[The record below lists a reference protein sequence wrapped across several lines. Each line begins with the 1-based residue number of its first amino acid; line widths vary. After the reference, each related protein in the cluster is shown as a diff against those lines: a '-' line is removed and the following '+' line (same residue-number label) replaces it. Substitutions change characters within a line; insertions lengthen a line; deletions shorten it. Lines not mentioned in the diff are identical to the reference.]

1 MYCAFQIGTQEVQHG
16 EAKKSAHGR
25 AQERAR
31 VAGDQGYEV
40 RYEPKKDRKSAS
52 AVKKAVKKV
61 ATAERK
67 CAKRYR
73 AKHFA
78 SSRWRLLVQ
87 LEMWLWKKSSLSS
100 NLQWARV
107 GGGSCLCR
115 REKGQIPPR
124 RLRNGIRGGTLDFD
138 QSEILAQQT
147 GRANVM
153 PRVVA
158 ARQICWP
165 VSADNS

>member
-1 MYCAFQIGTQEVQHG
+1 M
-16 EAKKSAHGR
+16 
-25 AQERAR
+25 
-31 VAGDQGYEV
+31 
-40 RYEPKKDRKSAS
+40 
-52 AVKKAVKKV
+52 
-61 ATAERK
+61 
-67 CAKRYR
+67 
-73 AKHFA
+73 
-78 SSRWRLLVQ
+78 Q

-147 GRANVM
+147 GRAHVM
-153 PRVVA
+153 LRVVA

-165 VSADNS
+165 VPARCLGVGIVSADQAECALMKLMVASLTTLRYISAS